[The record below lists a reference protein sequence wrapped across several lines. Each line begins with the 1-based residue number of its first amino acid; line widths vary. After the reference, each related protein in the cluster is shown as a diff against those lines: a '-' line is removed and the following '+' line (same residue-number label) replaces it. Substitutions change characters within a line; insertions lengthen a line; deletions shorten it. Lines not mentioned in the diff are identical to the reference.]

1 MEKVEYLV
9 ELDATIR
16 ELWGELGDLAP
27 AQTAKLRELLSEVD
41 SAQEAAKK
49 DLRDMGCGTH
59 VIGDKSFQV
68 KPGGSKV
75 IFDLD
80 DVLFEAEDNGH
91 LADLIDAGF
100 VKYVIDGKQLERLP
114 DHIKPIYQEMAI
126 EKAGT
131 ARVFFPKNLC
141 Q

>member
-1 MEKVEYLV
+1 
-9 ELDATIR
+9 
-16 ELWGELGDLAP
+16 
-27 AQTAKLRELLSEVD
+27 
-41 SAQEAAKK
+41 
-49 DLRDMGCGTH
+49 MGSGTH

-100 VKYVIDGKQLERLP
+100 VKYAIDGKQLERLP
-114 DHIKPIYQEMAI
+114 DHLKPIYQEMAT

-131 ARVFFPKNLC
+131 ARVFLPKNLC

>member
-9 ELDATIR
+9 ELDATIH
-16 ELWGELGDLAP
+16 ELWDELADLAP
-27 AQTAKLRELLSEVD
+27 EQTTKLRELLTEVGA
-41 SAQEAAKK
+41 AQEAAKK
-49 DLRDMGCGTH
+49 DLRAMGPGTH
-59 VIGDKSFQV
+59 VIGDKSFRV
-68 KPGGSKV
+68 APGGNKV

-100 VKYVIDGKQLERLP
+100 VKYAIDGKQLERLP
-114 DHIKPIYQEMAI
+114 DHLKPIYQEMAT

-131 ARVFFPKNLC
+131 ARVFLPKNLC

>member
-16 ELWGELGDLAP
+16 ELWDELADLAP
-27 AQTAKLRELLSEVD
+27 EQTNKLRELLSEVD
-41 SAQEAAKK
+41 AAQDAAKK
-49 DLRDMGCGTH
+49 DLRAMGSGTH

-75 IFDLD
+75 VFDLD

-100 VKYVIDGKQLERLP
+100 VKYAIDGKQLERLP
-114 DHIKPIYQEMAI
+114 DHLKPIYQEMAT
-126 EKAGT
+126 EKSGT
-131 ARVFFPKNLC
+131 ARVYLPKTLC